1 MALGLWH
8 FAYQR
13 LKPISTLHLRYV
25 AVGPC
30 QFCGYLWLSPSIACV
45 QFLVQHVVC
54 VALGVES

>member
-30 QFCGYLWLSPSIACV
+30 QF
-45 QFLVQHVVC
+45 FVQHVVC